1 MTIGADNTQF
11 QKTAKDTNRKLQEM
25 SQNVKAFSQG
35 ITSSF
40 AEAAKSMAGFYAVAK
55 AGTMFQDL
63 IEKNDQFNKSMKEV
77 STLSDEVANNLDAY
91 KQKILDLTTQIPIG
105 ADEAAKALYQINS
118 AGHAGADGMKVLE
131 ASAKAAIG
139 GVTDTATAADTITT
153 VLNAYKMSASEAASV
168 SDKLF
173 TAVKLGKTSMGELGA
188 SIAQVAPVAASFGVS
203 IDQVLGAI
211 ATLTKNGTPTAQAV
225 TQIRAAIVSLSSA
238 LGSTYFQTHTLQQAM
253 VDIRTQIP
261 DNNELKEKLGTIEA
275 VNAVLAMTGQ
285 NASGAAD
292 DLGELA
298 KSAGAAADAYSKMSG
313 GKGNE
318 LTKLQNNIMKEMSSL
333 NDTISEVVTNVAHK
347 LNEAFDT
354 GAIEGYIETVKEL
367 VIAYGAYKAI
377 AITVAAV
384 QAANA
389 AIMQT
394 ADDAIYNSQIEALK
408 KVIALKEA
416 EVTADGKVIP
426 VKKAEQ
432 TEREKNIA
440 TLKAEAKAVR
450 EANIEKANQAR
461 IEAEAAVWQKDLAA
475 KNLAKAQKEYNDA
488 VRDSAGSVQELTAQR
503 KLEIAQTEYDTA
515 AKAAETAQEN
525 ANTTSKIANATATE
539 ADAAAAA
546 TDTVA
551 TGFLTKAKIALTTA
565 MTKLKAV
572 MLSNPYTIALAAI
585 AALGYAIYKLVQ
597 HFQEAAEAQKKFN
610 QQIYNT
616 THAGEALKKTMKFIA
631 DDAAKRQGEAIA
643 DLNSKYKTL
652 QTQWNALGN
661 DLAKKKQFIIDNA
674 SAFHSL
680 GFEVSSV
687 DDAEKLL
694 VKNTTAV
701 VAAFEARAKAA
712 AAQELM
718 TEAYKKKIQ
727 AEQKVMSNTSGF
739 RSAFQSNEKEGT
751 IKWSRLNDYEREF
764 LNERYKNNQ
773 SKKFKQ
779 KVSTEY
785 STDYNLSEDAAK
797 ALDEYNRKRMQQ
809 RREEGL
815 KSIEEENGKTIKQY
829 EKYATDA
836 AKAAEK
842 AMNAADVKAYK
853 GGSDSNTP
861 ADTKNKAYWEAQRD
875 AVQKQIDD
883 LDSKAS
889 DFKEKKAKLEAEK
902 AKYLAEIAKYD
913 DPSKGESKRNKTKEE
928 QEKQIEARK
937 ELNQELLEMQAK
949 NNDDQI
955 ALMEDGHNKR
965 MREIS
970 NEYSKEQNEISKT
983 ALQWA
988 KQNKDAGLKGDQAK
1002 GSIQIAGAVYGGLT
1016 DEQQAEL
1023 EKAIKNAQ
1031 DKMEKSTQE
1040 LLQSDI
1046 QYMREYL
1053 KEYGTFQQQRLAI
1066 AEEYDE
1072 KIAKLRAGGA
1082 SEAQIGILEEQKTSA
1097 IKKVDEQE
1105 NLEIFN
1111 NIDWE
1116 GVFGNLEGH
1125 TKNYLTFLREQL
1137 RELLE
1142 SNKLSDIAD
1151 IEKVQE
1157 KISELNSYIA
1167 DKGGIFGGEYL
1178 EERARLKENRDNAHD
1193 NLDRATAEYAKAGT
1207 NVETLKMQGKQ
1218 GTAQMTKAEAE
1229 LEKARTK
1236 VANATAKA
1244 KQADDALNQTL
1255 IDKVAG
1261 AFKVIKESNVFAN
1274 LEELPNLF
1282 GELGMGGAETK
1293 AQKGLDG
1300 LNDAAGAV
1308 TDYMSGNYIGAL
1320 MKGASAINNFGEAL
1334 GVWSN
1339 SNRAEIEAE
1348 NNRLELA
1355 MDVNTEA
1362 INKLTAAMEKQNPE
1376 QAYKSYEQA
1385 VAMLKQNEEAEKL
1398 KMRNNA
1404 SMYDGGHS
1412 LNEDLGTGKGVINR
1426 IYAKLG
1432 KQSTNGYYKIQDLIR
1447 DLTAK
1452 DWNQLYKD
1460 EEGRALLKELGE
1472 RISGAEDEGNYNG
1485 LFKDIIDFANKYSE
1499 EAFSDLAKKFQES
1512 VTSVSFDSLYDNFV
1526 SSLMD
1531 MDKSAKDFSNDF
1543 EGYLRNAVY
1552 QAMVADKIKPLLENW
1567 MGALA
1572 NAMQSKTDDGRYL
1585 SGAEIHELM
1594 KTGGSY
1600 FDEEKGRVNY
1610 MGFEAIEEEAFA
1622 IRDMVEELGLYNGKN
1637 QEQSATANGIES
1649 ITADQAD
1656 QLIGRMTAI
1665 QIAVEADKNTMEGT
1679 LTQLIMIS
1687 SLTTQGNAYLS
1698 DILSQHAI
1706 GNSYLEDIAKYS
1718 KAMSLE
1724 IDGKMQKIVDGL
1736 NRL

>member
-188 SIAQVAPVAASFGVS
+188 SIAQVAPVAASFGIS

-253 VDIRTQIP
+253 VDIRTKIP

-408 KVIALKEA
+408 KVIALKEV

-432 TEREKNIA
+432 TEREKNILA
-440 TLKAEAKAVR
+440 LRKEADAVR
-450 EANIEKANQAR
+450 KANFEKANQAR

-539 ADAAAAA
+539 ADAAAAT

-565 MTKLKAV
+565 MTKLKAA

-585 AALGYAIYKLVQ
+585 AALGYVIYKLVQ

-616 THAGEALKKTMKFIA
+616 THAGEALKKTMKSIA

-718 TEAYKKKIQ
+718 TEAYKKRIQ

-751 IKWSRLNDYEREF
+751 IKWSKLNDYEQEF

-779 KVSTEY
+779 KVSVGY

-889 DFKEKKAKLEAEK
+889 DFKEKKGKLEAEK

-913 DPSKGESKRNKTKEE
+913 DPSKGESKRNKTREE
-928 QEKQIEARK
+928 KEKQLEARK
-937 ELNQELLEMQAK
+937 QLNQELLEMQAK

-965 MREIS
+965 MHEIS

-988 KQNKDAGLKGDQAK
+988 KQNKDAGLKGDETK
-1002 GSIQIAGAVYGGLT
+1002 GSVQIGGAVYGGLT
-1016 DEQQAEL
+1016 REQQAEL

-1031 DKMEKSTQE
+1031 DKMDKSSEE
-1040 LLQSDI
+1040 LLQSET
-1046 QYMREYL
+1046 QYMRDYL
-1053 KEYGTFQQQRLAI
+1053 KEFGTFQQQRLAI
-1066 AEEYDE
+1066 EQEYDE

-1082 SEAQIGILEEQKTSA
+1082 SEAQVSIAEEQKKEA
-1097 IKKVDEQE
+1097 IKEVDDREKQDI
-1105 NLEIFN
+1105 LGG
-1111 NIDWE
+1111 IDWE
-1116 GVFGNLEGH
+1116 GIFGSLDGH
-1125 TKNYLTFLREQL
+1125 TREYLKFLRDQL

-1151 IEKVQE
+1151 IEKVQQ
-1157 KISELNSYIA
+1157 KISELNAYIA
-1167 DKGGIFGGEYL
+1167 NKGGLFSFSGAYTDEQQ
-1178 EERARLKENRDNAHD
+1178 RLKENRDNARE
-1193 NLDRATAEYAKAGT
+1193 NLGRATAGYAKAGD
-1207 NVETLKMQGKQ
+1207 NVEALKMQGKQ
-1218 GTAQMTKAEAE
+1218 GTAQMVKAEAE
-1229 LEKARTK
+1229 LEKARAK
-1236 VANATAKA
+1236 VAAATAKA
-1244 KQADDALNQTL
+1244 KQADDALNKTL
-1255 IDKVAG
+1255 ADQVAG
-1261 AFKVIKESNVFAN
+1261 VFKTIQESKVFEN
-1274 LEELPNLF
+1274 LEQLPDLF
-1282 GELGMGGAETK
+1282 GKLGMGDAAEKT
-1293 AQKGLDG
+1293 QKGLDG
-1300 LNDAAGAV
+1300 FNDVAGAAA
-1308 TDYMSGNYIGAL
+1308 DYAQGNYIGAA
-1320 MKGASAINNFGEAL
+1320 MKGISAVKNFGEAL
-1334 GVWSN
+1334 GIGGSN
-1339 SNRAEIEAE
+1339 AEEIREITERNTKAIEE
-1348 NNRLELA
+1348 NTKR
-1355 MDVNTEA
+1355 
-1362 INKLTAAMEKQNPE
+1362 I
-1376 QAYKSYEQA
+1376 
-1385 VAMLKQNEEAEKL
+1385 EKL
-1398 KMRNNA
+1398 KDAIDKSSGVKAVELSEKAIEIQKETNRLASDTLEHNMHNTEDGRTRDFRFRQNFSDFLEKWRKEVKDARKYSGVDLPDFTNA
-1404 SMYDGGHS
+1404 NATSDIYHMTPEQMEAVKTYMPQTWYFLTHIGNDGAMEYWDAVVEQAGKVEDITKQVRENLTQWSLDSVKDEFKSMLMDWDNDIMDFSENLTKHMTEALLNIGLGEGENS
-1412 LNEDLGTGKGVINR
+1412 LEKQLDEWYGK
-1426 IYAKLG
+1426 YSAKL
-1432 KQSTNGYYKIQDLIR
+1432 
-1447 DLTAK
+1447 AK
-1452 DWNQLYKD
+1452 DEMSDDDRKEALEEYQGIVNQGL
-1460 EEGRALLKELGE
+1460 EL
-1472 RISGAEDEGNYNG
+1472 R
-1485 LFKDIIDFANKYSE
+1485 
-1499 EAFSDLAKKFQES
+1499 
-1512 VTSVSFDSLYDNFV
+1512 
-1526 SSLMD
+1526 
-1531 MDKSAKDFSNDF
+1531 
-1543 EGYLRNAVY
+1543 
-1552 QAMVADKIKPLLENW
+1552 DKIFNF
-1567 MGALA
+1567 
-1572 NAMQSKTDDGRYL
+1572 
-1585 SGAEIHELM
+1585 
-1594 KTGGSY
+1594 TG
-1600 FDEEKGRVNY
+1600 
-1610 MGFEAIEEEAFA
+1610 
-1622 IRDMVEELGLYNGKN
+1622 YNDILN
-1637 QEQSATANGIES
+1637 QKATANGIKS

-1656 QLIGRMTAI
+1656 QLIGRITAI
-1665 QIAVEADKNTMEGT
+1665 QIAVEADKNTVERT
-1679 LTQLIMIS
+1679 LTQLLMIS
-1687 SLTTQGNAYLS
+1687 SLQTQGNAYLS

-1706 GNSYLEDIAKYS
+1706 SNSYLEDIAKYS

-1724 IDGKMQKIVDGL
+1724 LEGKMQKLVDGI